1 MFISYY
7 FLLFLVFRF
16 GWHFNFHK
24 GRIPENVA
32 WYDDKTVYLA
42 MQFRTKHITHFA
54 ESINLLLLKLMAP
67 SEFPPVSFILSYF
80 IILDI
85 KSYTTYFP

>member
-1 MFISYY
+1 MFISNYL
-7 FLLFLVFRF
+7 LLFLVFRF

-24 GRIPENVA
+24 GRIPADVA
-32 WYDDKTVYLA
+32 CYDEKTVYIA
-42 MQFRTKHITHFA
+42 MQFRPKHMTHFA

-67 SEFPPVSFILSYF
+67 SELPPVFFILSCF